1 MKILDSIRSKMSTQ
15 SDPEAAPESVPA
27 DAVLEEK
34 IGTAQI
40 ADARIRLQKYKSGK
54 TALENRIVE
63 NEKWWRLR
71 HNRPKDDNSIEA
83 TSGWLFNCIISKHAD
98 AMDSYQM
105 CIRDRTNTSP
115 HRTSRRETVRMIWRM

>member
-1 MKILDSIRSKMSTQ
+1 MEQRKYVRLRLPV
-15 SDPEAAPESVPA
+15 DPQLKNCLLYTSVPA

-98 AMDSYQM
+98 AMDS
-105 CIRDRTNTSP
+105 
-115 HRTSRRETVRMIWRM
+115 